1 MASERM
7 KVLFL
12 THSFPRFEGDGAGS
26 FLLRLAS
33 ALGKEG
39 VEVQVVAPAT
49 AGVVDSARLN
59 GTGVDRFHYAP
70 RRFETLAYGG
80 NMAEQVR
87 DSWSAR
93 FTMIGF
99 LGAEFRSAVR
109 ARRAMQPDLVHAH
122 WWFPSGLVG
131 TWLSKLSHTP
141 LVTTLHGTDVR
152 LARSISM
159 SRPAFRHVLQNSAAV
174 TAVSRW
180 LAHEAQ
186 SLVSAPPAVVAP
198 MPVGTELFSP
208 GGTRNS
214 GSLLFVGRL
223 KKQKGLDLLLR
234 ALALLPA
241 DVSLDVVGEGE
252 ERDALQNLQRE
263 LGIASRVRWHG
274 TQPQQ
279 ALLDF
284 YRAATAVVIPSVDE
298 GLGLVAVEAMLCE
311 TPVVAF
317 ESGGLP
323 DIVQADRTGILVR
336 ERSVESLASAIEAL
350 LGQPDRGH
358 ALGAAGRLHA
368 LATFAPESV
377 ARRYI
382 DIYRTAIEN
391 APA

>member
-1 MASERM
+1 MR
-7 KVLFL
+7 VLFL
-12 THSFPRFEGDGAGS
+12 THAFPRYEGDVAGN

-39 VEVQVVAPAT
+39 VDVRVVAPSEP
-49 AGVVDSARLN
+49 GLVQNARLN
-59 GTGVDRFHYAP
+59 GTGIERFHYAP

-87 DSWSAR
+87 DSWSAK
-93 FTMIGF
+93 FTLIGF
-99 LGAEFRSAVR
+99 LGAEFRAAVR
-109 ARRAMQPDLVHAH
+109 ARRAYQPDLIHAH

-141 LVTTLHGTDVR
+141 LVTTMHGTDVR
-152 LARSISM
+152 IARSVSM
-159 SRPAFRHVLQNSAAV
+159 SRPAFRHVLQNSAAI

-186 SLVSAPPAVVAP
+186 SIVSSPPPVVAP
-198 MPVGTELFSP
+198 MPVAAELFSP
-208 GGTRNS
+208 GGTRKPS
-214 GSLLFVGRL
+214 ALLFVGRL
-223 KKQKGLDLLLR
+223 TKQKGLDLLLETI
-234 ALALLPA
+234 AKLPA
-241 DVSLDVVGEGE
+241 TVTLDVVGDGP
-252 ERDALQNLQRE
+252 ERPPMEKRAVE
-263 LGIASRVRWHG
+263 LGLAGRVRWHG
-274 TQPQQ
+274 TQAQT
-279 ALLDF
+279 ALVAF
-284 YRAATAVVIPSVDE
+284 YRSATALVVPSADE

-323 DIVQADRTGILVR
+323 DVVQHERTGLLVS
-336 ERSVESLASAIEAL
+336 ERSSDALAAAIVELLAAE
-350 LGQPDRGH
+350 DRRR

-377 ARRYI
+377 ARRYV
-382 DIYRTAIEN
+382 DIYRAAIAS